1 MSLETELIAKLEA
14 TSAVT
19 SLTSTARIYMVNL
32 PQKPTLPAAVM
43 QRISGPRLKHLSGAS
58 GRGVARIQ
66 IDSWALTYLVAQQ
79 LAAAIRTALHGYAGK
94 LTTLE
99 VAITLDNER
108 DDYDD
113 DLKWYRV
120 IQDYLINHSE

>member
-1 MSLETELIAKLEA
+1 MSLETELFTKLEA
-14 TSAVT
+14 TSGVT
-19 SLTSTARIYMVNL
+19 TLAGTRLYPVVL
-32 PQKPTLPAAVM
+32 PQKPTLPAATL

-58 GRGVARIQ
+58 GWGMARIQ
-66 IDSWALTYLVAQQ
+66 IDAWATTYLAAQQ

-99 VAITLDNER
+99 VAITLENER

-113 DLKWYRV
+113 DLKWFRV